1 MIEHFYKMNAKIIIF
16 IFLVVCFTPKL
27 FEASHNAAAEK
38 SVTEFAEAMAS
49 ASAELER
56 YVAMI
61 KSTGRKDA
69 EDLVLCLKN
78 SVFEFTNYT
87 GDRSLDISFADI
99 TTILLDYGRS
109 KNKEQVKMFFRTF
122 LESELSDELI
132 TAIND
137 YPRENIRVKDAL
149 RLFNRPLERRKK
161 IVIVISDDD

>member
-78 SVFEFTNYT
+78 SVFEFT
-87 GDRSLDISFADI
+87 DISFADI